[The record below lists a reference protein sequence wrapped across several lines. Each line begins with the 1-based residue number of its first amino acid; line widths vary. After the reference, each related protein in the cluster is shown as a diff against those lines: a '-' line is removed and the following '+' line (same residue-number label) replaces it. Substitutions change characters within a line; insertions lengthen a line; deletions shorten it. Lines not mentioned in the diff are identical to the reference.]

1 MWRRGP
7 RRRHPAGADRTDPD
21 TLMVSLGETV
31 ETLRISLSQEE
42 EEQKETREITEE
54 KHTGAAEEEESEANR
69 TMGG

>member
-42 EEQKETREITEE
+42 QKETREITEG
-54 KHTGAAEEEESEANR
+54 KHTAAAEKEESEANG
-69 TMGG
+69 TIGG